1 MKNYWDKFFN
11 LTLLADRV
19 NMVNEILSDF
29 GSKITTSDYKVYE
42 VDGEKIA
49 HYSLIIPSNGKKIYK
64 QIVTAINNKL

>member
-42 VDGEKIA
+42 VDGEKIV
-49 HYSLIIPSNGKKIYK
+49 HYSLIILSNGKKIYK